1 MQPNKAVTILAILLI
16 LTPGMVFVFAP
27 RLVADAVVAV
37 EHDDIW
43 LVSDAA
49 RAFHAEITARE
60 AALSAAPP
68 AASPAAGQ

>member
-1 MQPNKAVTILAILLI
+1 MQPNKAVTILAIVLI
-16 LTPGMVFVFAP
+16 LMPGMVFVLAP

-49 RAFHAEITARE
+49 RAFHAEMTARE
-60 AALSAAPP
+60 AALSTT
-68 AASPAAGQ
+68 GQ